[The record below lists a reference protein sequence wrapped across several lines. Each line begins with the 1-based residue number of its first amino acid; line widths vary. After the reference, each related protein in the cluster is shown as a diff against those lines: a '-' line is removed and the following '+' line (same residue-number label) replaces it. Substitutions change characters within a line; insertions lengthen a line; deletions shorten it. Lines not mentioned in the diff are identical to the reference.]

1 MMELLNLQ
9 LLPADMLC
17 KLQNKYYCV
26 KIFIMKKILLIIFA
40 FIFMQFPVSAQDT
53 NLTFLYINGSNNND
67 TKMKNWYIKGV
78 NKLHPVMKK
87 KFEKNSTINKWSQ
100 DNKLVIEET
109 PQIFF
114 WGYDSKTDLDFVKE
128 RLNISKAY
136 SSTLAYEVR
145 SLLTQ
150 FMHDAIWVQKTH
162 NMLPIIDE
170 LNDRVKEQ
178 ADKGQN
184 VIMYGYSAGT
194 FVTYQY
200 LLYKLP
206 YINFE
211 NLFKAVNAE
220 EDFLEFV
227 KANPQKDTCLSAL
240 THDKGNLGVLTNTG
254 HLVLNQNKENL
265 KENYLKMNEATE
277 KYCAP
282 KGYVRGVVNFASPIP
297 LFYSDLADP
306 NYEINFYN
314 KYMLKYILENGI
326 YFLTVNFREDPL
338 GFPSSNNLTISQ
350 IEDKLNMKIENPSG
364 VVYDHSSVWSKRS
377 ALFAHTSYWSAR
389 GTFANGVV
397 KSFING
403 TKFQYDTKYQEKVL
417 KKKSRKSEVL

>member
-1 MMELLNLQ
+1 
-9 LLPADMLC
+9 
-17 KLQNKYYCV
+17 
-26 KIFIMKKILLIIFA
+26 MKKILLTILA
-40 FIFMQFPVSAQDT
+40 FIFMQFSVCAQDT

-87 KFEKNSTINKWSQ
+87 KFEKNSTIKKWSQ
-100 DNKLVIEET
+100 NNKLVIEDT

-114 WGYDSKTDLDFVKE
+114 WGYNSKTDLDFVKD
-128 RLNISKAY
+128 RLNISKAF
-136 SSTLAYEVR
+136 SSTLAYEIR

-162 NMLPIIDE
+162 NMLPIIDD

-178 ADKGQN
+178 SAKGQN
-184 VIMYGYSAGT
+184 VILYGYSAGT

-206 YINFE
+206 YIKFE
-211 NLFKAVNAE
+211 ELFKAVNADDE
-220 EDFLEFV
+220 LLEFV
-227 KANPQKDTCLSAL
+227 KANPQNDTCLSAL
-240 THDKGNLGVLTNTG
+240 THDKGNVGVLTNTG
-254 HLVLNQNKENL
+254 HFVLNQNKENL
-265 KENYLKMNEATE
+265 KENYLKMNDATA

-282 KGYVRGVVNFASPIP
+282 EGYVRGVVNFASPIP

-314 KYMLKYILENGI
+314 KYMLKYVLENGI

-338 GFPSSNNLTISQ
+338 GFPSSNNMTISQ
-350 IEDKLNMKIENPSG
+350 IEDKLNIKIENPSG

>member
-1 MMELLNLQ
+1 MR
-9 LLPADMLC
+9 
-17 KLQNKYYCV
+17 
-26 KIFIMKKILLIIFA
+26 KILLLIITCLILQIGA
-40 FIFMQFPVSAQDT
+40 FAQDT

-87 KFEKNSTINKWSQ
+87 KFEKNATIKKWSQ

-114 WGYDSKTDLDFVKE
+114 WGYNSKTDLDFVKD
-128 RLNISKAY
+128 RLNISKAF
-136 SSTLAYEVR
+136 SSTLAYEIR

-162 NMLPIIDE
+162 NMLPIIDD

-184 VIMYGYSAGT
+184 VILYGYSAGT

-206 YINFE
+206 YIKFE
-211 NLFKAVNAE
+211 ELFKAVNADDE
-220 EDFLEFV
+220 LLEFV
-227 KANPQKDTCLSAL
+227 KANPQNDTCLSAL

-265 KENYLKMNEATE
+265 KENYLKMNDATA

-282 KGYVRGVVNFASPIP
+282 EGYVRGVVNFASPIP

-314 KYMLKYILENGI
+314 KYMLKYVLENGI

-338 GFPSSNNLTISQ
+338 GFPSSNNMTISQ
-350 IEDKLNMKIENPSG
+350 IEDKLNIKIENPSG

>member
-1 MMELLNLQ
+1 
-9 LLPADMLC
+9 
-17 KLQNKYYCV
+17 
-26 KIFIMKKILLIIFA
+26 MKKILLTILA
-40 FIFMQFPVSAQDT
+40 FIFMQFSVCAQDT

-87 KFEKNSTINKWSQ
+87 KFEKNSTIKKWSQ
-100 DNKLVIEET
+100 NNKLVIEDT

-114 WGYDSKTDLDFVKE
+114 WGYNSKTDLDFVKE

-162 NMLPIIDE
+162 NMLPIIDD

-184 VIMYGYSAGT
+184 VILYGYSAGT

-227 KANPQKDTCLSAL
+227 KANPQNDTCLSAL

-254 HLVLNQNKENL
+254 HLVLNQNKESL

-314 KYMLKYILENGI
+314 KYMLKYVLENGI

>member
-1 MMELLNLQ
+1 MMELLNLR
-9 LLPADMLC
+9 LLPVDMLC

-26 KIFIMKKILLIIFA
+26 KIFIMKKILLMMLA

-53 NLTFLYINGSNNND
+53 NLTFMYINGSNNND

-87 KFEKNSTINKWSQ
+87 KFEKNSTIKKWSQ
-100 DNKLVIEET
+100 DNKLVIEEA

-114 WGYDSKTDLDFVKE
+114 WGYNSKTDLDFVKE

-150 FMHDAIWVQKTH
+150 FLHDAIWVQKTH
-162 NMLPIIDE
+162 NMLPIIDD

-178 ADKGQN
+178 ADNGQN
-184 VIMYGYSAGT
+184 VILYGYSAGT

-220 EDFLEFV
+220 EDILEFV
-227 KANPQKDTCLSAL
+227 KANPQNDTCLSAL
-240 THDKGNLGVLTNTG
+240 THNKGNLGVLTNTG
-254 HLVLNQNKENL
+254 HLVLNQNKEKL
-265 KENYLKMNEATE
+265 KENYLKMDEATE

-314 KYMLKYILENGI
+314 KYMLKYVLENGI

-364 VVYDHSSVWSKRS
+364 VVYDYSSVWSKRS

-403 TKFQYDTKYQEKVL
+403 TKFQYNTKYQEKVL
-417 KKKSRKSEVL
+417 KKKSKKSEVL